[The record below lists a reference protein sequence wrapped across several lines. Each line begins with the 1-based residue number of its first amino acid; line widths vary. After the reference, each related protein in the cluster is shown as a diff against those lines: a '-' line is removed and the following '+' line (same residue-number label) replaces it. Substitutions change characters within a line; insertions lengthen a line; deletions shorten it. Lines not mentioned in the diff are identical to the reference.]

1 MPFFSVVADVMNVK
15 FLAGAL
21 LPEDTSLKL

>member
-15 FLAGAL
+15 FLAGTL
-21 LPEDTSLKL
+21 LPDHTSLKL